1 MNKLRYIR
9 ELPVTEHVDVLVAG
23 GGIAG
28 SSAAIASARQGAR
41 TMLVEQYAVLGGTA
55 TTCGVG
61 SFCGETTG
69 QGEVFDDIIDGL
81 ERLGAIAAYQPYEDM
96 EARPFDHQVL
106 PLVLQELA
114 LGAGVELLLHAQL
127 VDVEY
132 TDNAIQQVVIH
143 GKSGLEAID
152 AKFVIDCTGEADVA
166 KAAGLPTIKGRD
178 VDEAQLPLGLMFF
191 VRDVGHEVLAPL
203 PPGCSKLE
211 DEDLPMLGTF
221 PEEGGPVAD
230 TCGKSDAAITK
241 RQRREAPGGILPKLA
256 VKTKVAGYDP
266 TDTRQ
271 LSAAECFARRRMFA
285 IVHYLQGTAFPTYK
299 LDHAAAQI
307 GIREGR
313 RIRGEYVL
321 TEEDVRKGRRFQDGI
336 ARGRFYL
343 DAMDPNTDKK
353 VYMPDSQ
360 GEIKFQPPPYHVPL
374 RSLIPAGSKNIL
386 AAGRCFSSD
395 QMALSSARVMTTASM
410 MGQAAGIA
418 AALGVDRDADAAGI
432 DVEQLRA
439 LLTDKGADLG

>member
-1 MNKLRYIR
+1 
-9 ELPVTEHVDVLVAG
+9 
-23 GGIAG
+23 
-28 SSAAIASARQGAR
+28 
-41 TMLVEQYAVLGGTA
+41 MLVEQYAILGGTA

-69 QGEVFDDIIDGL
+69 QGEVFDDIVEGL

-114 LGAGVELLLHAQL
+114 LGAGVELLLHSRL

-132 TDNAIQQVVIH
+132 ADNAIQQVVIH

-166 KAAGLPTIKGRD
+166 KAAGLPTMKGRD
-178 VDEAQLPLGLMFF
+178 VDEARLPLGLMFF
-191 VRDVGHEVLAPL
+191 MRDVGHEMLAPL
-203 PPGCSKLE
+203 PLGCSKLE

-230 TCGKSDAAITK
+230 TCGKAEAAIAH
-241 RQRREAPGGILPKLA
+241 RRRREAPGGILPKLA
-256 VKTKVAGYDP
+256 VKMKVAGYDP

-285 IVHYLQGTAFPTYK
+285 IVHYLQGAAFPTYE

-321 TEEDVRKGRRFQDGI
+321 TEEDVRLGRSFRDGI
-336 ARGRFYL
+336 ALGRFYL
-343 DAMDPNTDKK
+343 DAMDPDTDKRA
-353 VYMPDSQ
+353 YLPNSQ
-360 GEIKFQPPPYHVPL
+360 GEVLSQPPPYHIPL
-374 RSLIPAGSKNIL
+374 RSLIPAGAKNVL
-386 AAGRCFSSD
+386 AAGRCLSAD
-395 QMALSSARVMTTASM
+395 QMALASARVMTTASM

-418 AALGVDRDADAAGI
+418 AAMGADRDVDATSI
-432 DVEQLRA
+432 DVKRLRGI
-439 LLTDKGADLG
+439 LIDKGANLG